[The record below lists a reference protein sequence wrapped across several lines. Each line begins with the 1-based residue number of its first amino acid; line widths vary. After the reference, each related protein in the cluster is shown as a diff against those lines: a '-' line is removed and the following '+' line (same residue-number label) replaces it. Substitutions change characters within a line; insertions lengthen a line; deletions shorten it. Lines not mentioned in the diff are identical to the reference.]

1 MLRIQLQELLNM
13 MELDEYHPA
22 SLMASN
28 WPSAKKLSG
37 TELKN

>member
-22 SLMASN
+22 SLMAKQLAVSE
-28 WPSAKKLSG
+28 KLSG